1 MKSRPCHWLLYFSQ
15 PQPGQKKMKSQED
28 TGEEE
33 EEGEEDGSVREEGA
47 GRDEAGR
54 GEEEVDDLAEH
65 EDWSLERRDIRAWLS
80 LVEIYQDCALI
91 G

>member
-1 MKSRPCHWLLYFSQ
+1 
-15 PQPGQKKMKSQED
+15 MKSQED

-33 EEGEEDGSVREEGA
+33 EEGEEDGSVRQESA
-47 GRDEAGR
+47 GCDEAGR

-65 EDWSLERRDIRAWLS
+65 EDGSLERRDIRAWLS
-80 LVEIYQDCALI
+80 LVKIHQDCALI